1 MLPSVCLAF
10 PNLSTA
16 PQPPLSWVLLAS
28 ASPESLPL
36 LIAKKVTLSPSHRDR
51 MKIRMGVLLL
61 PLGCNIQ
68 EDFKK
73 QSKTKQTIPA
83 PQRLSSWEAEMEAR
97 VGQ

>member
-1 MLPSVCLAF
+1 
-10 PNLSTA
+10 
-16 PQPPLSWVLLAS
+16 
-28 ASPESLPL
+28 
-36 LIAKKVTLSPSHRDR
+36 